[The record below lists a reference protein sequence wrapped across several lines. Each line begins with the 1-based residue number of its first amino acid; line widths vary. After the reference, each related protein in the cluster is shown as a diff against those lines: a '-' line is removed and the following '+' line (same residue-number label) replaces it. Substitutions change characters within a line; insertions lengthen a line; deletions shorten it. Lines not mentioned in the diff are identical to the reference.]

1 MRLSYSE
8 NSPAGSQSSLP
19 AARRTG
25 RNDEFRLVSGP
36 FDDSPSRAAIAALRQ
51 ASREDRT
58 HPRCRFR
65 FRIALFLGPFDSEWL
80 NYCSQT
86 DSGPVARVPCREI
99 AAVFGDGPAGP

>member
-36 FDDSPSRAAIAALRQ
+36 FDDSPSRAAIAALRRR
-51 ASREDRT
+51 AERT
-58 HPRCRFR
+58 ELIRD
-65 FRIALFLGPFDSEWL
+65 A
-80 NYCSQT
+80 
-86 DSGPVARVPCREI
+86 DSGSVSRC
-99 AAVFGDGPAGP
+99 F